1 MKPVNEKYNKVLSL
15 LRESK
20 PELNNT
26 EEIKRVVLE
35 RLRKKNVQGI
45 QLSDIL
51 DFFFRWVYIDW
62 VRRSL
67 IMASVALVVVFAYQQ
82 VVILKR
88 IDSLSRQ
95 TVIIDKGNPISRS
108 GEVEKELTIFM
119 NSGRKFPLKTITIS
133 EKQMKE
139 LIESVEDLQVKY
151 KDLEKL
157 IESDPELKKMIEQKL
172 LENNRSKINL

>member
-1 MKPVNEKYNKVLSL
+1 MKPDNEKYNKVLNL

-20 PELNNT
+20 PELDNT
-26 EEIKRVVLE
+26 DEIERMVLE
-35 RLRKKNVQGI
+35 RIRKKNVHGI
-45 QLSDIL
+45 QLSNIF

-67 IMASVALVVVFAYQQ
+67 ITASVALVVVFAYQQ
-82 VVILKR
+82 AVILKR
-88 IDSLSRQ
+88 IDTLSRQ
-95 TVIIDKGNPISRS
+95 TIIIDKGNPISS
-108 GEVEKELTIFM
+108 SEEVEKKLTSFM

-139 LIESVEDLQVKY
+139 LAESVEDLQVKY

-157 IESDPELKKMIEQKL
+157 IESDPELKKMIEKKL
-172 LENNRSKINL
+172 FENNRTKINL